1 MTEHTVPVQIIIT
14 LHGVTHQT
22 TVNTYGSFQVLFEA
36 IQQATGLGR
45 DSDIPK
51 DMFISTK
58 RVEVATYYG
67 GVQ

>member
-22 TVNTYGSFQVLFEA
+22 TVNTYGSLQALFDE
-36 IQQATGLGR
+36 IQKATGLDR
-45 DSDIPK
+45 NAEIPK
-51 DMFISTK
+51 DLFISTK